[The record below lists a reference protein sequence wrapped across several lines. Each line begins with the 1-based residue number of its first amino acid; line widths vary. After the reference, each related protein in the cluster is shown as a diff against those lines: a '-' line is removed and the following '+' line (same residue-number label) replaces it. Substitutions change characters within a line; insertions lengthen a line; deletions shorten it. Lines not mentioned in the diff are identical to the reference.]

1 MREFFR
7 PAVATLSIACLVSIL
22 ALASTDVAL
31 AQAKQPAAGQAT
43 QAPAQPPEL
52 KQMALTE
59 RQIEAVLAAKK
70 DFDAL
75 ADKIPDD
82 GQPDQKGLA
91 QLDAAAKKN
100 GFANYAEYATVADN
114 IGLVLAGIDP
124 STKKYVGAEAV
135 IKARIAAVQ
144 ADKKMSADDK
154 KDALA
159 ELNDALKSPP
169 PAVTIKAN
177 IDLVSKYY
185 DKLAA
190 AMADDNN

>member
-7 PAVATLSIACLVSIL
+7 PAVSTLSIACLASVL
-22 ALASTDVAL
+22 GLASTHVAL
-31 AQAKQPAAGQAT
+31 AQAQQPAAGQA
-43 QAPAQPPEL
+43 AQPPAP
-52 KQMALTE
+52 KQTALTE
-59 RQIEAVLAAKK
+59 KQIEAVLAAKK

-75 ADKIPDD
+75 ADKMPDNV
-82 GQPDQKGLA
+82 PSDQKGLA
-91 QLDAAAKKN
+91 QLDAVAKKN

-114 IGLVLAGIDP
+114 ISLVLAGTDP

-135 IKARIAAVQ
+135 LKARIASVQ

-154 KDALA
+154 KEALA
-159 ELNDALKSPP
+159 ELNGALKSPP

-190 AMADDNN
+190 ALADDND